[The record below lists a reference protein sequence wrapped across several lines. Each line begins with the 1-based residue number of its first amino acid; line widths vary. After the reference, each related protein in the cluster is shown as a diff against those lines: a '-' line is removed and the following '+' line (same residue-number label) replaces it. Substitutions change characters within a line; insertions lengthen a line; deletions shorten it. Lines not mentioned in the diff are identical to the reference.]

1 MNHNSPFQTKQGKII
16 HLTPEAF
23 GRLIDDDGK
32 NVDLPFCVTG
42 DVVSYDDVKRRR
54 HTDYYIRDIVVP
66 SVQRQEP
73 ICPHFTK
80 CGGCLLQHLP
90 DQDYRDFKKA
100 IVTQLCVEQGI
111 DPFIVQDP
119 VVIGPGNRRRTNIE
133 AIKKNGV
140 LFFGFHQIRSHRI
153 IDIDVCPVLHPAIE
167 QCIKGLK
174 VVLTN
179 ILSDFQKAKLFITHT
194 DVGVDL
200 SLEIQDVSCL
210 SEDQIHQLTAFAIQE
225 DVCRFVFKYR
235 KNILTLH
242 EKESPYVLMDGV
254 PVPVDPWCFL
264 QASSK
269 ADEIL
274 VGWVLS
280 HLGEKPQSM
289 IDLFCGRG
297 TFTLPL
303 SKFGSVQAY
312 EFDKHALSA
321 LEVAKG
327 ERSIQTHYRNLF
339 EQPLFAEELNHAD
352 VVVIDPP
359 RAGANAQC
367 SALSKSRVE
376 RVIYVSCNPHTFMKD
391 ANILI
396 TGGYHLEKVYLLDQF
411 IYTAHIECVGI
422 FVKKT

>member
-16 HLTPEAF
+16 HLTADGF
-23 GRLIDDDGK
+23 GRLIDENGK

-54 HTDYYIRDIVVP
+54 HTDYYLRDVVAP
-66 SVQRQEP
+66 SPQRQAP

-90 DQDYRDFKKA
+90 DQDYRDFKKS
-100 IVTQLCVEQGI
+100 IVTQLCVEHDI
-111 DPFIVQDP
+111 DPFIVENP
-119 VVIGPGNRRRTNIE
+119 VVIEQGNRRRTNVE

-167 QCIKGLK
+167 RCIKGLK
-174 VVLTN
+174 IVLEHV
-179 ILSDFQKAKLFITHT
+179 LSDFQKAKLFITHT

-200 SLEIQDVSCL
+200 SLEIQDVSTL
-210 SEDQIHQLTAFAIQE
+210 SADQIDKLTAFAIQE

-235 KNILTLH
+235 KTILTLH
-242 EKESPYVLMDGV
+242 EKAVPYVLMDDV
-254 PVPVDPWCFL
+254 PVNVDPWCFL
-264 QASSK
+264 QASQK

-274 VGWVLS
+274 VGWVMN
-280 HLGEKPQSM
+280 HLGEKPQSI

-303 SKFGSVQAY
+303 SKFGYVQAF
-312 EFDKHALSA
+312 EFDKHALAA
-321 LEVAKG
+321 LDQAKG
-327 ERSIQTHYRNLF
+327 ARSIQTHYRNLF
-339 EQPLFAEELNHAD
+339 DQPLFVDELNHAD

-359 RAGANAQC
+359 RAGARAQC
-367 SALSKSRVE
+367 ELLSRSHVE

-391 ANILI
+391 AKTLI
-396 TGGYHLEKVYLLDQF
+396 KGGYCLEKIYLLDQF
-411 IYTAHIECVGI
+411 IYTAHIECVGVFI
-422 FVKKT
+422 KKS